1 MIKKIRIGN
10 KHIGENE
17 PTFIIAEAGSNH
29 DGNINQ
35 AKELIDIASECKADA
50 IKFQLFKAESFYK
63 INDPMFEVMK
73 ENEFPREW
81 MKELHNYTQ
90 KKNIIF
96 LASAFDNEAVDLLQE
111 YNSPAF
117 KIASSEITNLSLLRY
132 VALNNKPLILSTA
145 MCNIAD
151 IYEAIDVINS
161 TGNNDIILLQCS
173 ALYPTE
179 AQYINL
185 RVMGTLKCAF
195 NLSVGYSDHTLGIH
209 IPAAAVGMGACV
221 IEKHFTIS
229 RKLKGPDHSYAIEP
243 KELQSMIEN
252 IREVEKSLGSPI
264 KKMLNEEKSGARRE
278 SIYAKGDISKGMI
291 ITNELLE
298 IRRPAIGIEPRLLRA
313 IIGLKSIKNIK
324 AGEMIDW
331 DMIK

>member
-10 KHIGENE
+10 KYIGENE

-29 DGNINQ
+29 DRNINQ

-50 IKFQLFKAESFYK
+50 VKFQLFKAESFYK
-63 INDPMFEVMK
+63 INDPMFKVMK

-81 MKELHNYTQ
+81 MKELYNYAQ

-96 LASAFDNEAVDLLQE
+96 LATPFDNEAVDLLKE

-117 KIASSEITNLSLLRY
+117 KIASSETTNLPLLRY
-132 VALNNKPLILSTA
+132 VALSNKPLILSTA
-145 MCNIAD
+145 MCSIAD
-151 IYEAIDVINS
+151 IYEAIEVIES

-179 AQYINL
+179 AQHVNL
-185 RVMGTLKCAF
+185 RVMDTLKHTF
-195 NLSVGYSDHTLGIH
+195 NLLVGYSDHTLGTH
-209 IPAAAVGMGACV
+209 IPSAAVGRGACV

-243 KELQSMIEN
+243 KELQSMIKN

-264 KKMLNEEKSGARRE
+264 KKMLDEEKSGARRE
-278 SIYAKGDISKGMI
+278 SIYAKSDISKGMI

-298 IRRPAIGIEPRLLRA
+298 IKRPAIGIEPRLLRA
-313 IIGLKSIKNIK
+313 IIGQKSIKNIK
-324 AGEMIDW
+324 AGGMIDW
-331 DMIK
+331 GMIK